1 MSKYL
6 RLNKV
11 LLDLLL
17 ESFVWDRRLYS
28 LNSSDLSA
36 SDAGVIANGMSRQNH
51 TGTAQ
56 VEGDVK
62 DIAIEDGE
70 NAYPKVDHKLVSPE
84 KANDFQDIPINGL
97 RQKQD
102 GPLSSSVAED
112 ITGPVSENVAVHS
125 NTTSSQHDT
134 GPSFA
139 QVQSGK
145 IYPVTTSVGSS
156 SLDLN
161 HSRGGKSQFRL
172 PFNSE
177 NDEFSI
183 WAPFLEIQQEFLTDL
198 WRGYIP
204 KFESINGLGPDTA
217 GYKLIS
223 DEGSRMHIPLG
234 GEDLI
239 VSDYED
245 EFSSIIAC
253 ALAMTKDQPVQN
265 QDLEDET
272 RKEKGVDIKTYG
284 HSQGLPRFLSLNSS
298 HLSPTISLDSDGN
311 HSPPRMCSDEL
322 HFSSLNGLDLMDSLV
337 SGSSVHYEVS
347 MGVGKSSGKRKYSV
361 VCVCGSQFRQ
371 LRSRWCS
378 SEVDYIASLSRC
390 RNWDAKG
397 GKSKSF
403 FAKTLDDRY
412 IIKEIKKTEFA
423 SFMKFAPNYFEYMH
437 QCYEHG
443 NQTCLA
449 KILGIYQV
457 SQVILFQENLRIWS
471 LSNNRCSNNVPLSL
485 NFGTY

>member
-17 ESFVWDRRLYS
+17 ESFVWDRRLHS
-28 LNSSDLSA
+28 LKSSDLSA
-36 SDAGVIANGMSRQNH
+36 SDAGVIANGVLSRQNH
-51 TGTAQ
+51 IGTAQ

-62 DIAIEDGE
+62 DIVIEDGE
-70 NAYPKVDHKLVSPE
+70 NADLKVDNKLVLPE
-84 KANDFQDIPINGL
+84 KANDFQDVPINGV
-97 RQKQD
+97 RKKQD

-112 ITGPVSENVAVHS
+112 ITGPVSEKVTVHS
-125 NTTSSQHDT
+125 NTTSSQHD
-134 GPSFA
+134 

-145 IYPVTTSVGSS
+145 IYPVPTNVGSS
-156 SLDLN
+156 FLDLS

-177 NDEFSI
+177 NDELSI
-183 WAPFLEIQQEFLTDL
+183 WAPFLDIQQDFLNDL
-198 WRGYIP
+198 WRGYMP

-217 GYKLIS
+217 AYKVIS

-253 ALAMTKDQPVQN
+253 ALALLKDPPVQN
-265 QDLEDET
+265 QDFEDEI

-284 HSQGLPRFLSLNSS
+284 HSQGLPRFLSLNAS
-298 HLSPTISLDSDGN
+298 LSPTVSLDSDGN
-311 HSPPRMCSDEL
+311 HSPPRMYSDEL
-322 HFSSLNGLDLMDSLV
+322 HLSSSNSLDLMDSLV
-337 SGSSVHYEVS
+337 SGGSVHYEVS

-361 VCVCGSQFRQ
+361 VCVCANQFRQ

-378 SEVDYIASLSRC
+378 SEIDYIASLSRC

-412 IIKEIKKTEFA
+412 IIKEIKRTEFA
-423 SFMKFAPNYFEYMH
+423 SFVKFAPNYFEYMY

-457 SQVILFQENLRIWS
+457 SQVILFLASFPTIDS
-471 LSNNRCSNNVPLSL
+471 PITSHFC
-485 NFGTY
+485 